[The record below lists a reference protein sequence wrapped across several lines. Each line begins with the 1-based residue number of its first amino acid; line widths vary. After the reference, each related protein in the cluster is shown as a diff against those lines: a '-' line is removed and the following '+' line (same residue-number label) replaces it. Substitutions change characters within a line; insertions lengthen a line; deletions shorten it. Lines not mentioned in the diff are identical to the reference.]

1 MATPGQFIEQAMLSG
16 FQQGAQ
22 EKDTRKEQE
31 REDKFNDL
39 VSQREALRQKFA
51 TTLDANGQWTDAT
64 APLHQEILKNQADI
78 REFFHPDKNPG
89 AIAKFGRKFMEKIHL
104 VKPQI
109 ATSEST
115 TFQPKITD
123 APGADSVT
131 DTMVDVNPS
140 GLVKAGNIPVWNRP
154 IVKNAD
160 GTTSSEYSTS
170 FQDQNGNEVLV
181 PTVVDGKFLTPDG
194 KKPPPGSPA
203 EKEMFKRAWQHY
215 LRTGQNLGSFKTP
228 ADANAYAEKL
238 HNRGSR
244 PGVLAAGPKV
254 TVTGPAMTPKQREQ
268 FKKNNAADQAAVAA
282 WESAAPM
289 SPEQDAAMKRKLAAG
304 DLQADVDAKMALYDK
319 FKPDASPEERQKYF
333 DMISGMAA
341 KNEKP
346 TAVGVPYKS
355 TDGQWYQRFAY
366 PDGSTG
372 NEMIPGY
379 TPPPAKG
386 GTSAFSVG
394 LDSYAKAHG
403 FGSFQDVPD
412 QYKEAVTNYEIRK
425 QALDKA
431 MPTATT
437 TTTLKQDINGM
448 WVPVTETNYRTPG
461 GPIQLI
467 DPLPLLGGGAVSPQS
482 PSAAH
487 GAPGGHPAHGH
498 APAPTSSGNTHVGAP
513 LFQGRTAAYNKA
525 QSDYTDATKIASLAD
540 QVATKPDDAVNQKR
554 LAVML
559 EKASAGRFTVQA
571 LDYVIKAGWGNTL
584 QQWANNPTTGALPAD
599 VLRQL
604 VDGAHENLTASKA
617 ALDSL
622 VVPNSNQPSSQ
633 PPSTPPIN
641 LLSKDHVTHFKS
653 GQHWILGANGQPV
666 QTDQSGTPL
675 TR

>member
-115 TFQPKITD
+115 TFQPKFAA
-123 APGADSVT
+123 APG
-131 DTMVDVNPS
+131 
-140 GLVKAGNIPVWNRP
+140 
-154 IVKNAD
+154 
-160 GTTSSEYSTS
+160 
-170 FQDQNGNEVLV
+170 
-181 PTVVDGKFLTPDG
+181 
-194 KKPPPGSPA
+194 
-203 EKEMFKRAWQHY
+203 
-215 LRTGQNLGSFKTP
+215 
-228 ADANAYAEKL
+228 
-238 HNRGSR
+238 
-244 PGVLAAGPKV
+244 GVLAAGPKV